1 MTLSMEAA
9 SIQELSEAVVKS
21 CDEELLP
28 VAVMYGAN
36 SSGKSNVLKALKA
49 MRDVLLNSVKLFAV
63 IENLE
68 ECVFAVTGED
78 GSLLEEIVYD
88 RAELTKWIGVDSLWQ
103 DLDGEDLQAW
113 LKDLHQR
120 VIISLYWVL
129 D

>member
-1 MTLSMEAA
+1 MSYGET
-9 SIQELSEAVVKS
+9 ELTTGDTQKKSLRVK
-21 CDEELLP
+21 C
-28 VAVMYGAN
+28 
-36 SSGKSNVLKALKA
+36 
-49 MRDVLLNSVKLFAV
+49 DVLPGNSDVRYIDYDVLRFDGVMLFAV